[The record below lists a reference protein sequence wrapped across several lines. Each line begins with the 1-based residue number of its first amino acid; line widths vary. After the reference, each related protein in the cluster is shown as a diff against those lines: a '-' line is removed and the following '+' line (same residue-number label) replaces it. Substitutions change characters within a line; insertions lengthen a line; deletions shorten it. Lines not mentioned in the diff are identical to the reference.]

1 MFNAL
6 QLKTITESYILKVAK
21 EYDLRYALTQKGN
34 ERHQLGYHMAIINT
48 PYVITFL
55 EKKNIQLVE
64 KIGDSYS
71 ILYTGPS
78 VKRCFKE
85 LNKYTKA
92 WF

>member
-1 MFNAL
+1 MFNSIM
-6 QLKTITESYILKVAK
+6 LKTITESYITKTAK
-21 EYDLRYALTQKGN
+21 EYGIYYALTQKGN

-55 EKKNIQLVE
+55 ERRNIQLVE
-64 KIGDSYS
+64 KVGDKYA